1 MAGRIIVIGWVLL
14 VLASCRYDVD
24 VTGFVYTPVPV
35 NERFAMSVQ
44 WSDDY
49 PPREIHVEGDQYMLM
64 VGSDSHVGGTDNLSG
79 FIESAVENGAA
90 MIAIAGDISTGWE
103 DDYAIAAAEL
113 EGAGSIPVCVVPGN
127 HDLYFNGWN
136 SFYDYFGA
144 SAYTFIVHTADT
156 SDLYIFLDTGG
167 GTLGGDQM
175 QWLKELLDK
184 QRGDHRYAC
193 VITHVNFF
201 RNRFTLSTNPLNEEL
216 LVLLDLFAENRIDL
230 VIQGHDHKR
239 NEEIFGN
246 TTYITLD
253 AMQDVNDDAS
263 YLELEVNTDR
273 IRHSF
278 VTFN

>member
-1 MAGRIIVIGWVLL
+1 MAGRKLIIGALVILSS
-14 VLASCRYDVD
+14 SCRFDVD
-24 VTGFVYTPVPV
+24 MSGFVYTPVPV
-35 NERFAMSVQ
+35 KERFAMSVQ
-44 WSDDY
+44 WNNDH
-49 PPREIHVEGDQYMLM
+49 PPREIHVEGDEYMLL
-64 VGSDSHVGGTDNLSG
+64 VGSDAHVGGTDNLSA
-79 FIESAVENGAA
+79 FIGSAVESGAA
-90 MIAIAGDISTGWE
+90 MIAIAGDIVTGWE
-103 DDYAIAAAEL
+103 DDYAIAATEL
-113 EGAGSIPVCVVPGN
+113 DGAGSIPVCMVPGN
-127 HDLYFNGWN
+127 HDLYFNGWT

-144 SAYTFIVHTADT
+144 SAFTFTVHTADT

-175 QWLKELLDK
+175 QWLKELLTE
-184 QRGDHRYAC
+184 QRGDHRHAC
-193 VITHVNFF
+193 VMTHNNFF

-239 NEEIFGN
+239 NEELFGN

-263 YLELEVNTDR
+263 YLELIVDTDR

-278 VTFN
+278 VPFN